1 MKEKEGMDKM
11 RCKRW
16 QLCMAAVMFIL
27 CGCAQRADS
36 TAVLA
41 NSTQQ
46 ARQQRETGA
55 AGGAE
60 DGRVEDVEEAEV
72 GKTEKSGN
80 AFPKITVI
88 DTLPA
93 VDETVPHE
101 LTALPS
107 SETMNIIG
115 QKEAQQRIRQED
127 GTFSG
132 EQFSVY
138 NVICHDHDVSFA
150 MPKDGQI
157 IWRGSGV
164 SVQYM
169 GEREREILRELD
181 EKNVVGDDCR
191 EFNEGMAKTRQLIQE
206 GFLQDEFA
214 KYLSGFPEL
223 ELEDKELTLELTYA
237 GRTDRM
243 EDNTSWW
250 ELDYSLIAGLEDG
263 SRLTLAT
270 MDITKVFLVQGV
282 ENTWDDTH
290 YRIWG
295 YPSAMWELLEQ
306 PQEDRGET
314 LLTILPEGTFTD
326 EESIYDFMEQ
336 YAEEREITWECSR
349 ENGFW
354 YDYLIWKG
362 EGGGY
367 QYHVGVPVTD
377 DAAGSLLIQAEIKK
391 GADSPEECWN
401 AMSVF
406 MQTFHANPY
415 VYGVKEGD
423 TLYGIA
429 EAYLGDGDSYPRLA
443 DINGLTEPDFIYG
456 GQWLE
461 IPVKE

>member
-1 MKEKEGMDKM
+1 ML
-11 RCKRW
+11 CKRW
-16 QLCMAAVMFIL
+16 QLCMTAVMFIL
-27 CGCAQRADS
+27 CGCSQRADS
-36 TAVLA
+36 GRQTE
-41 NSTQQ
+41 QQ
-46 ARQQRETGA
+46 KETEA
-55 AGGAE
+55 AWETE
-60 DGRVEDVEEAEV
+60 DSRTKTGEIKEMEE
-72 GKTEKSGN
+72 TEKTKN
-80 AFPKITVI
+80 TFPQITVI
-88 DTLPA
+88 DTLPE
-93 VDETVPHE
+93 VDETVPRE
-101 LTALPS
+101 MTKLPS
-107 SETMNIIG
+107 SETMNIMG
-115 QKEAQQRIRQED
+115 QNEAQQRIRLED
-127 GTFSG
+127 GTFCD

-164 SVQYM
+164 SVQYI
-169 GEREREILRELD
+169 GEREHEVLRELD

-191 EFNEGMAKTRQLIQE
+191 EFNESMAKTRQLIQE

-214 KYLSGFPEL
+214 KYLSKFPEL
-223 ELEDKELTLELTYA
+223 ELEDKKLTLELTYA

-243 EDNTSWW
+243 TDNTSWW
-250 ELDYSLIAGLEDG
+250 ELDYGLIAELEDG

-270 MDITKVFLVQGV
+270 MDITKVFLVQGE

-306 PQEDRGET
+306 PQEDKGET
-314 LLTILPEGTFTD
+314 LLTVLPEGTFTD
-326 EESIYDFMEQ
+326 EESIYDYMEQ

-349 ENGFW
+349 ENSFW

-367 QYHVGVPVTD
+367 QYQVAVPVTD
-377 DAAGSLLIQAEIKK
+377 EAAGSWLIQAVIKK
-391 GADSPEECWN
+391 GAESSEDCWN

-415 VYGVKEGD
+415 VHCVKEGE

-429 EAYLGDGDSYPRLA
+429 GTYLGDGDNYPRLA
-443 DINGLTEPDFIYG
+443 DINGLADPDFIYK

-461 IPVKE
+461 IPVKK